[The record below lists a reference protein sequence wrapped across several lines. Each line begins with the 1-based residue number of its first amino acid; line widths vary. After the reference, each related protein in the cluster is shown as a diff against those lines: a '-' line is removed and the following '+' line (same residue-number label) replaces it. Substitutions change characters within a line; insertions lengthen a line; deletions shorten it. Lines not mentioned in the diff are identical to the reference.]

1 MQRNYAL
8 DIAKIVSMFLVAWSH
23 FVSAGSYEINKI
35 YGVIHEKNALPLIPV
50 ETHSLWSVESF
61 FYNMFQIQFSTV
73 GVITFFIISGMFIPV
88 MQEKYIKD
96 GNSNFC
102 LFRHCFNRIFP
113 TLFITVLLITAIE
126 KYLQGINFSLWQ
138 ILATSTGV
146 PTLFNVAPVTG
157 VIWFLT
163 VLEVMWLISC
173 LVPKYTLQNVL
184 VLYIICLFFT
194 ILPHISKSKFEVDIR
209 NIAYNT
215 RMIGIILIGVVWQIT
230 KNLHKIDRCLYLVI
244 AAAMTIT
251 TINIYETLYQFPE
264 TYDNIFSYIAA
275 FCVILISK
283 LLYVAINKI
292 SCEKIKSCF
301 FKSIEFTSKLFL
313 PFYLSHVCVGL
324 NTIFILRKYDIN
336 SSLCVF
342 MAFAFSI
349 LGGVIIYKTTY
360 SLKHFIKK
368 IHGIARC

>member
-1 MQRNYAL
+1 MQRDYAL
-8 DIAKIVSMFLVAWSH
+8 DIAKIISMFLVAWSH
-23 FVSAGSYEINKI
+23 FVSAGSYEAKQI
-35 YGVIHEKNALPLIPV
+35 YGVIHNTSVLPLIPT
-50 ETHSLWSVESF
+50 ETHLLWKAESF
-61 FYNMFQIQFSTV
+61 FYNIFQIQFSTV
-73 GVITFFIISGMFIPV
+73 GVITFFIISGYFIPA
-88 MQEKYIKD
+88 MQEKYIKND
-96 GNSNFC
+96 KSKFS
-102 LFRHCFNRIFP
+102 LFAHCFNRIYP
-113 TLFITVLLITAIE
+113 TLIITVLLITVIG
-126 KYLQGINFSLWQ
+126 KYLHGIDFSIWQ
-138 ILATSTGV
+138 ILATSTGA
-146 PTLFNVAPVTG
+146 PTLFNVIPVTG

-173 LVPKYTLQNVL
+173 LIPKYTLQNIL
-184 VLYIICLFFT
+184 MLYIICLFFT
-194 ILPHISKSKFEVDIR
+194 ILPHISESKFEADLR

-215 RMIGIILIGVVWQIT
+215 RIIGIVLIGVVWQIT

-283 LLYVAINKI
+283 LLYAAINKI

-301 FKSIEFTSKLFL
+301 IKGIEFTSKLFL
-313 PFYLSHVCVGL
+313 PFYLSHVCIGL

-342 MAFAFSI
+342 MAFVVSI
-349 LGGVIIYKTTY
+349 LGVVIAHKTTY
-360 SLKHFIKK
+360 SLKYFIKK
-368 IHGIARC
+368 IQGIVRC